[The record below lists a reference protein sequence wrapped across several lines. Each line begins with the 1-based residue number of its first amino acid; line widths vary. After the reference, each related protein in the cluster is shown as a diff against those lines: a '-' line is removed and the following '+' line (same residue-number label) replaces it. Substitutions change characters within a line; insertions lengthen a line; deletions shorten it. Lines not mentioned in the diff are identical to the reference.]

1 MSKTK
6 ILQFVLTVLSIT
18 GWSLAVY
25 ALIVFGEARP
35 DRAVGYYMSKG
46 VEVRLDWDPRLT
58 IKLEYLIWWCAGIS
72 LVNLAVNYYAQT
84 ARKIEYWINIP
95 LLLLVSLA
103 AGFYIRY
110 VV

>member
-6 ILQFVLTVLSIT
+6 VLQFILTVLSIT
-18 GWSLAVY
+18 GWALAVY

-46 VEVRLDWDPRLT
+46 VEVRFNWDPDLT

-84 ARKIEYWINIP
+84 SRKIEYWVNIP

-103 AGFYIRY
+103 AGFYIGY
-110 VV
+110 VI